1 MRQIT
6 LDELYDLGRVAYDDI
21 WDTAKAY
28 GRDPK
33 LYLHWTA
40 GHYGTKFDDYHIN
53 IDADGNLFVSTDN
66 LADIL
71 AHTWR
76 RNSGAIGIAL
86 DCCVDATS
94 EDLGPEPPTAEQIEA
109 MAQAVWKL
117 ADALDLTI
125 DKERVMTHGEAA
137 DCIDGEHPHYE
148 YGPNGSCER
157 WDLQFLGT
165 DESPRFVYDYDD
177 PSTGENV
184 IRGKANWYR
193 ANAPH

>member
-6 LDELYDLGRVAYDDI
+6 LDELYDLGRAAYDEI

-53 IDADGNLFVSTDN
+53 IDADGNLYASTDN

-76 RNSGAIGIAL
+76 RNSGAIGIASI
-86 DCCVDATS
+86 VASTRQAKTS
-94 EDLGPEPPTAEQIEA
+94 APSHRPPHRSKP
-109 MAQAVWKL
+109 WRRPSGNS
-117 ADALDLTI
+117 LT
-125 DKERVMTHGEAA
+125 
-137 DCIDGEHPHYE
+137 
-148 YGPNGSCER
+148 
-157 WDLQFLGT
+157 
-165 DESPRFVYDYDD
+165 
-177 PSTGENV
+177 PSTS
-184 IRGKANWYR
+184 RLTKSAS
-193 ANAPH
+193 

>member
-1 MRQIT
+1 MRPIT
-6 LDELYDLGRVAYDDI
+6 LDELYDLGRAAYDEI

-53 IDADGNLFVSTDN
+53 IDADGNLYASTDN

-94 EDLGPEPPTAEQIEA
+94 EDLGPEPPTAAQIEA

-137 DCIDGEHPHYE
+137 DNEDGLYTHDA
-148 YGPNGSCER
+148 YGPKNTC
-157 WDLQFLGT
+157 
-165 DESPRFVYDYDD
+165 
-177 PSTGENV
+177 
-184 IRGKANWYR
+184 
-193 ANAPH
+193 